1 MIKVFL
7 VEDEIVIRR
16 GVKNGIDWEAEGFE
30 FVGEAS
36 DGELAYPM
44 IKKTKPDILIT
55 DIKMP
60 FMDGF
65 ELSKAVLQDLPDT
78 KIIILS
84 GYGEFE
90 YAREAIRM
98 GIQEYLL
105 KPISSAKLLE
115 AIRGVADTIEKEW
128 EEKELLERYSKEMEE
143 NIQRNIQQFFT
154 RLVTEQVSMTE
165 ALSEGFRLGM
175 DLSAE
180 SYNMILFKVRKKDHE
195 SEYSEQVVEVTE
207 KIREHVDADPNLYV
221 YERGAEGLAFL
232 LMGDGEKQMEDAA
245 RQFCEYLRR
254 EVEAYETLEYY
265 AGVGK
270 TVSRLRELKDS
281 YNAANRVFSTRF
293 VNTWNRVAEQKDF
306 ITGTMGN
313 IDIHSVYSVEN
324 TRKMVRDFLRNGT
337 PEEVGD
343 FIKGYFDNISEENMK
358 SLMMRQYI
366 CMDIY
371 FSAVAFGEEIK
382 TKKEDMIEACGEI
395 NELAGVISSLEK
407 TKEYIETL
415 LKNVLLLRDGAAGK
429 KYSDILEKAKRYIM
443 ENYMLEDMSL
453 NKLASHVNMSP
464 SYFSSI
470 FSQESGKTFVEYLT
484 EVRMEKAKE
493 LLMCS
498 NQKTSEI
505 GYKVGYKD
513 SHYFNYIFKKTHKCS
528 PKEYRLR
535 GKREGASD

>member
-7 VEDEIVIRR
+7 VEDEIVIRN
-16 GVKNGIDWEAEGFE
+16 GVKNGINWEAEGLE

-36 DGELAYPM
+36 DGELAFPM
-44 IKKTKPDILIT
+44 IKKTRPDILIT

-65 ELSKAVLQDLPDT
+65 ELSKAVLHDLPDT

-98 GIQEYLL
+98 GVQEYLL
-105 KPISSAKLLE
+105 KPISSVKLLE
-115 AIRGVADTIEKEW
+115 AIKGVASIIEKEG
-128 EEKELLERYSKEMEE
+128 EEKKLLERYSREMAE

-165 ALSEGFRLGM
+165 ALSEGARLGM
-175 DLSAE
+175 DLSAQ
-180 SYNMILFKVRKKDHE
+180 SYNMILFKIRKKDHE
-195 SEYSEQVVEVTE
+195 TEYSEQVVEVIDR
-207 KIREHVDADPNLYV
+207 IRSYVEECADIYV

-232 LMGDGEKQMEDAA
+232 LKGDGEENTEKRGRE
-245 RQFCEYLRR
+245 FCSYLCFL
-254 EVEAYETLEYY
+254 VESYENLEYY

-270 TVSRLRELKDS
+270 VVSRLRELKDS
-281 YNAANRVFSTRF
+281 YNEANKVFSTRF
-293 VNTWNRVAEQKDF
+293 VNAWNRVMDQSDF
-306 ITGTMGN
+306 VTGPVGN
-313 IDIHSVYSVEN
+313 IDIHSVYSVED
-324 TRKMVRDFLRNGT
+324 TRKMVRDFLRNGAL
-337 PEEVGD
+337 EEVEG
-343 FIKGYFDNISEENMK
+343 FIKGYFGNISEENMK

-382 TKKEDMIEACGEI
+382 LKKEAMIQACGEI
-395 NELAGVISSLEK
+395 NELAGHIASMEK
-407 TKEYIETL
+407 TRAYLQEL
-415 LKNVLLLRDGAAGK
+415 LRNVLLLRDGAAGR
-429 KYSDILEKAKRYIM
+429 KYSDILGKAKAYIM
-443 ENYMLEDMSL
+443 EHYMQEDISL
-453 NKLASHVNMSP
+453 NRLASHVNMSP

-484 EVRMEKAKE
+484 GVRMEKAKE

-505 GYKVGYKD
+505 GYQVGYKD
-513 SHYFNYIFKKTHKCS
+513 SHYFNYIFKKTQKCS

-535 GKREGASD
+535 GKREF

>member
-7 VEDEIVIRR
+7 VEDEVVIRK
-16 GVKNGIDWEAEGFE
+16 GIKNGINWEAEGLE

-65 ELSKAVLQDLPDT
+65 ELSKAVLHDLPYT

-98 GIQEYLL
+98 GVQEYLL
-105 KPISSAKLLE
+105 KPISSVKLLE
-115 AIRGVADTIEKEW
+115 AIKGVAAIIEKEW

-143 NIQRNIQQFFT
+143 NMQRNIQQFFT

-165 ALSEGFRLGM
+165 ALSEGARLGM

-180 SYNMILFKVRKKDHE
+180 SYNIILFKIRKKEHE
-195 SEYSEQVVEVTE
+195 TEYSEQVVEVVE
-207 KIREHVDADPNLYV
+207 KIRGYVGEHSNLYV

-232 LMGDGEKQMEDAA
+232 LKGDGEEQIEEEA
-245 RQFCEYLRR
+245 RIFSKYLCET
-254 EVEAYETLEYY
+254 VEPYERLEYY
-265 AGVGK
+265 AGIGK
-270 TVSRLRELKDS
+270 PVSRLRELKDS
-281 YNAANRVFSTRF
+281 YNEANKVFSTRF
-293 VNTWNRVAEQKDF
+293 MSAWNRVVEQKDF
-306 ITGTMGN
+306 MPGTVGN
-313 IDIHSVYSVEN
+313 IDIHSVYSVEE

-337 PEEVGD
+337 LEEVGG
-343 FIKGYFDNISEENMK
+343 FIKGYFGNISEENMK

-371 FSAVAFGEEIK
+371 FSAAAFAEEIRI
-382 TKKEDMIEACGEI
+382 KKEEMIEECGEI
-395 NELAGVISSLEK
+395 NDLSGYISNLDK
-407 TKEYIETL
+407 TKEYIQKL
-415 LKNVLLLRDGAAGK
+415 LENVLLLRDGAAGR
-429 KYSDILEKAKRYIM
+429 KYSDILGKAKAYIM

-505 GYKVGYKD
+505 GYQVGYKD
-513 SHYFNYIFKKTHKCS
+513 SHYFNYIFKKTQKCS

-535 GKREGASD
+535 GKKEA